1 VTSSFA
7 DKVSKMT
14 PADLRELIPMMTD
27 DEIRDFLLYFRIG
40 VLSFLED
47 LARRAEE
54 AAPVR

>member
-1 VTSSFA
+1 
-7 DKVSKMT
+7 MT

-47 LARRAEE
+47 VCRRAEE
-54 AAPVR
+54 EPDRLTGSQR